1 LLTGDRP
8 GWGDRLP
15 VAAAPGGVTAC
26 RYGPATGGAVCN
38 GAGRVSV
45 TAAPGALAKRPPRSY
60 LWVTPIRGLCSPLV
74 MSVLITAAAAV
85 AALRAA
91 GHTVTRTTGPD
102 AARRYGCQTLRY
114 VIDGR
119 AVNLGRL
126 RQMAAAEP
134 APAQPVA
141 VRLNATSEPAPVS
154 LAALAA
160 DLGQSLGLSG
170 VGHLPAA
177 RRRPV
182 LPGEPTP
189 PPAAPAGGPGP
200 ELPTLPTRAT
210 PAELRADAEQLETE
224 ARQALQVLADIPALA
239 PSGPDI
245 GSMARQLTTRAGELR
260 AVAAARAALPGEP
273 LPPAPPAPPA
283 EPITLP
289 ELRAAAAAGRPVS
302 LARLAQALTG
312 ETLPPEPPAAVD
324 ARLGLPRVATLA
336 QALAGD
342 LATAAPTGD
351 AWAGQPWDPGTPDA
365 RARVALQG
373 ERVAVLWPIAHALTG
388 AGVTLPGSWATDGP
402 VMAGEWPTDRALAA
416 LPIGAIATAAA
427 ALAALPPVTRAQ
439 ARALELCRGQG
450 VAL

>member
-1 LLTGDRP
+1 
-8 GWGDRLP
+8 
-15 VAAAPGGVTAC
+15 
-26 RYGPATGGAVCN
+26 
-38 GAGRVSV
+38 
-45 TAAPGALAKRPPRSY
+45 
-60 LWVTPIRGLCSPLV
+60 

-114 VIDGR
+114 VVDGR

-134 APAQPVA
+134 APVAAPVA
-141 VRLNATSEPAPVS
+141 QARPRLNATSEPAPIS

-170 VGHLPAA
+170 AGHLPAA
-177 RRRPV
+177 HRRPV
-182 LPGEPTP
+182 
-189 PPAAPAGGPGP
+189 
-200 ELPTLPTRAT
+200 
-210 PAELRADAEQLETE
+210 
-224 ARQALQVLADIPALA
+224 
-239 PSGPDI
+239 
-245 GSMARQLTTRAGELR
+245 
-260 AVAAARAALPGEP
+260 LPGEP

-302 LARLAQALTG
+302 LARLAQALAG

-342 LATAAPTGD
+342 LATSGPTPD
-351 AWAGQPWDPGTPDA
+351 TWAGQPWDPGTPEA

-373 ERVAVLWPIAHALTG
+373 ERVAILWPIAQALTG
-388 AGVTLPGSWATDGP
+388 AGVTLPGSWVSDGP
-402 VMAGEWPTDRALAA
+402 IMAGEWSTDRALAA

>member
-1 LLTGDRP
+1 M
-8 GWGDRLP
+8 WGDRLP
-15 VAAAPGGVTAC
+15 VVTAPCGVTAC
-26 RYGPATGGAVCN
+26 RYGPATGGAGCN

-60 LWVTPIRGLCSPLV
+60 LWVTPIRGFCSPLA

-91 GHTVTRTTGPD
+91 GHTVTRATGPD

-114 VIDGR
+114 VVDGR

-134 APAQPVA
+134 APVAAPVA
-141 VRLNATSEPAPVS
+141 EPVAQARPRLSATSEPAPVN

-182 LPGEPTP
+182 LPGEP
-189 PPAAPAGGPGP
+189 
-200 ELPTLPTRAT
+200 
-210 PAELRADAEQLETE
+210 
-224 ARQALQVLADIPALA
+224 
-239 PSGPDI
+239 
-245 GSMARQLTTRAGELR
+245 
-260 AVAAARAALPGEP
+260 

-283 EPITLP
+283 EPLTLP

-302 LARLAQALTG
+302 LARLARLLAVGLSEPAPCPDSLKARAITRSAEGARLAAAGDPDRAAAAVAHADALTAWADQ
-312 ETLPPEPPAAVD
+312 LSP
-324 ARLGLPRVATLA
+324 
-336 QALAGD
+336 
-342 LATAAPTGD
+342 APTGD
-351 AWAGQPWDPGTPDA
+351 AWAGQPWDPGTPEA

-373 ERVAVLWPIAHALTG
+373 ERVAILWPIAQALTG
-388 AGVTLPGSWATDGP
+388 AGVTLPGSWFSDGP
-402 VMAGEWPTDRALAA
+402 IMAGEWPTDRALAA

>member
-1 LLTGDRP
+1 
-8 GWGDRLP
+8 
-15 VAAAPGGVTAC
+15 
-26 RYGPATGGAVCN
+26 
-38 GAGRVSV
+38 
-45 TAAPGALAKRPPRSY
+45 
-60 LWVTPIRGLCSPLV
+60 

-91 GHTVTRTTGPD
+91 GHTVTRATGPD

-126 RQMAAAEP
+126 RQLAAAAEP
-134 APAQPVA
+134 APADPVA
-141 VRLNATSEPAPVS
+141 VRLSATSEPAPVS

-170 VGHLPAA
+170 AGHLPAA

-182 LPGEPTP
+182 LPGEP
-189 PPAAPAGGPGP
+189 
-200 ELPTLPTRAT
+200 
-210 PAELRADAEQLETE
+210 
-224 ARQALQVLADIPALA
+224 
-239 PSGPDI
+239 
-245 GSMARQLTTRAGELR
+245 
-260 AVAAARAALPGEP
+260 

-283 EPITLP
+283 DPLTLP

-302 LARLAQALTG
+302 LARLARLLAVGLSEPAPCPDSLKARAITRSAEGARLAAAGDPDRAAAAVAHADALTAWADQ
-312 ETLPPEPPAAVD
+312 LSP
-324 ARLGLPRVATLA
+324 
-336 QALAGD
+336 
-342 LATAAPTGD
+342 APTGD
-351 AWAGQPWDPGTPDA
+351 AWAGQPWDPGTPEA

-373 ERVAVLWPIAHALTG
+373 ERVAILWPIAQALTG
-388 AGVTLPGSWATDGP
+388 AGVTLPGSWVSDGP
-402 VMAGEWPTDRALAA
+402 IMAGEWSTDLALAA

>member
-1 LLTGDRP
+1 
-8 GWGDRLP
+8 
-15 VAAAPGGVTAC
+15 
-26 RYGPATGGAVCN
+26 
-38 GAGRVSV
+38 
-45 TAAPGALAKRPPRSY
+45 
-60 LWVTPIRGLCSPLV
+60 

-91 GHTVTRTTGPD
+91 GHTVTRATGPD

-126 RQMAAAEP
+126 RQMATAEPAPVAAPAEP
-134 APAQPVA
+134 APAEPVA
-141 VRLNATSEPAPVS
+141 VRLNATSEPAPVN

-160 DLGQSLGLSG
+160 DLAEAHGLAG
-170 VGHLPAA
+170 AGHLPAA

-182 LPGEPTP
+182 
-189 PPAAPAGGPGP
+189 
-200 ELPTLPTRAT
+200 
-210 PAELRADAEQLETE
+210 
-224 ARQALQVLADIPALA
+224 
-239 PSGPDI
+239 
-245 GSMARQLTTRAGELR
+245 
-260 AVAAARAALPGEP
+260 LPGEP

-302 LARLAQALTG
+302 LARLARLLAVGLSEPAPCPDSLKARAITRSAEGARLAAAGDPDRAAAAAAHADALTAWADQ
-312 ETLPPEPPAAVD
+312 LSP
-324 ARLGLPRVATLA
+324 
-336 QALAGD
+336 
-342 LATAAPTGD
+342 APTGD
-351 AWAGQPWDPGTPDA
+351 AWAGQPWDPGTPEA

-373 ERVAVLWPIAHALTG
+373 ERVAILWPIAQALTG
-388 AGVTLPGSWATDGP
+388 AGVTLPGSWFSDGP
-402 VMAGEWPTDRALAA
+402 IMAGEWSIDRALAA
-416 LPIGAIATAAA
+416 LPIGAIAAAAA